1 MASCHSLLSRKT
13 AAGYKAASSTSTC
26 RPQLRPTTTLQHT
39 SRCVHVAAAPNS
51 SSWYEQSTSRSS
63 SSSGGSGSNS
73 GSSSGTG
80 GDKQQRQRSRHY
92 YDSTPKRGKHGSET
106 APSSRPRYQNN
117 RENDHEEDHQDDENG
132 PGWWEVP
139 REVRRTQQQQQQAA
153 AAAGSSDDMDLL
165 PWQEERL
172 LLAAAGS
179 KKKMQVQ
186 ALALDLGLDRSQ
198 VLAWVAAFRG
208 RPKQEQARL
217 LAPLQQQIQ
226 QQQQQQS
233 KQQQEAADPFWASPN
248 SSSRAGAAAAAPAAL
263 PFSDPN
269 PDTGYIPFA
278 ARRDAAAAAGGSSR
292 KGRRLPAEV
301 LRTLEGVYSRSP
313 WPSKEVVAGLFDLH
327 RLPRDIVLDW
337 FEARRDMDG
346 TPHNPRQAKLLAR
359 NAAAAAQAP
368 AAALPT
374 QQPQQQQ
381 EPGKNAAA
389 AAAAAAAGPAVSRLT
404 ARELASLRSA
414 LPSPKK
420 FKGAKLAEDLGIKI
434 TNANKAGKGPAGLE
448 ISGISFVAR
457 DGAKAWRGAWRRRRA
472 AEGLPAQ
479 RLDFQQWFL

>member
-92 YDSTPKRGKHGSET
+92 YDTTPKRGKHGSET

-139 REVRRTQQQQQQAA
+139 REVRRAQQQQQQAA

-186 ALALDLGLDRSQ
+186 ALATDLGLD
-198 VLAWVAAFRG
+198 
-208 RPKQEQARL
+208 
-217 LAPLQQQIQ
+217 
-226 QQQQQQS
+226 
-233 KQQQEAADPFWASPN
+233 
-248 SSSRAGAAAAAPAAL
+248 
-263 PFSDPN
+263 
-269 PDTGYIPFA
+269 
-278 ARRDAAAAAGGSSR
+278 SSR
-292 KGRRLPAEV
+292 KGKRLPAEV

-327 RLPRDIVLDW
+327 RLPRDIVLDC
-337 FEARRDMDG
+337 
-346 TPHNPRQAKLLAR
+346 
-359 NAAAAAQAP
+359 
-368 AAALPT
+368 
-374 QQPQQQQ
+374 
-381 EPGKNAAA
+381 
-389 AAAAAAAGPAVSRLT
+389 
-404 ARELASLRSA
+404 A

-420 FKGAKLAEDLGIKI
+420 FKGAKLAEDLGIKV
-434 TNANKAGKGPAGLE
+434 TNTENKAGKGPAGLE